1 MTTDLASRS
10 GTRTPPRW
18 QRVAG
23 PAVVIGGLAAASV
36 ALHLRDPHHQY
47 SWGVC
52 PSYALLGLYCPG
64 CGGLRAVNDLG
75 NGQILAAAQSNLL
88 FVAFVPVI
96 CWALAGWLVA
106 EWRGVRYQPR
116 VLGTAWF
123 GSAFLALMALFT
135 LARNLPGMTWL
146 QP

>member
-1 MTTDLASRS
+1 MATDLAAS
-10 GTRTPPRW
+10 TLARTPPRW
-18 QRVAG
+18 RRVAG
-23 PAVVIGGLAAASV
+23 PAVVIGGIGAATL
-36 ALHLRDPHHQY
+36 ALHVRDPHHLY

-52 PSYALLGLYCPG
+52 PSYAVLGIYCPG

-96 CWALAGWLVA
+96 VWALAGWLVA
-106 EWRGVRYQPR
+106 EWRGVPYRPR
-116 VLGTAWF
+116 ILGTAWF
-123 GSAFLALMALFT
+123 GSALLALMAVFT
-135 LARNLPGMTWL
+135 IVRNVPGMTWL